1 MKKLTIILS
10 IFILVSC
17 SYQANDE
24 LTIYTS
30 RQPQLLEPIIED
42 FFQDTGIKV
51 NLLSG
56 NAQELMERIDIKGE
70 NSPADIFMTVDAGV
84 LWQAT
89 ERKIFSETN
98 SDILKKNIPEYLRD
112 PSNQWFGFSK
122 RARTIVYSSD
132 KFSDNDFSSY
142 EALSDPKWAGK
153 LCLRTSKKVYNR
165 SLMASMID
173 AYGYDEAK
181 AVVLGWVSNL
191 ATEVFSNDTNA
202 LKAVSSGQCGVTIVN
217 TYYLARLLDDP
228 KYDNLSLFWAN
239 QGDRGVHVNISGAG
253 VVKTSKNKA
262 NAVKLLEYLSSMKAQ
277 DFYAS
282 ANKEYPVLASADI
295 DDSIEGWGEFS
306 EDNINVS
313 KLGSLQK
320 EAVFLAQ
327 EAGYK

>member
-56 NAQELMERIDIKGE
+56 NAQELMERIDIEGE

-239 QGDRGVHVNISGAG
+239 QEDRGVHVNISGAG
-253 VVKTSKNKA
+253 LVKWSNSKNPSI
-262 NAVKLLEYLSSMKAQ
+262 KLLEWLSSDTAQEMYAKANQ
-277 DFYAS
+277 
-282 ANKEYPVLASADI
+282 EYPTVDGIPLHPV
-295 DDSIEGWGEFS
+295 IEAWGDFK
-306 EDNINVS
+306 EDLIQVD
-313 KLGSLQK
+313 KLGSMQSN
-320 EAVFLAQ
+320 AVFIAQ
-327 EAGYK
+327 TAGYN